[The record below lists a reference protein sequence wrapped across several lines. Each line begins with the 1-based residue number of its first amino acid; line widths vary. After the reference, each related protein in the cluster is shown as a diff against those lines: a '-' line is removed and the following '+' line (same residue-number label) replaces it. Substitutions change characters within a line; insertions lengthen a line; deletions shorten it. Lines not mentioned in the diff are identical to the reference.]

1 MTDLTLTTLIPLVL
15 GLVATGAIAGIL
27 SGLLGVG
34 GGIVVVPVLFWVFEF
49 LGYPAELGMQ
59 VAVGTS
65 LLTVAITALS
75 AAKSHHTRGSVD
87 LAILR
92 RWWPFMALGALC
104 GGAIAGLVKGPMLML
119 VFGTVA
125 LLVAWNMALPRTRIL
140 APALPERRG
149 AQPALAAAIGFV
161 SSMMGIGSGTL
172 GVPLMTAFSVPVHRA
187 VGTAAALGLVV
198 GSAGA
203 LAMLVTGFGVAGRP
217 PLSVGYIN
225 LIAVALILPLSVGCA
240 PYGTRLAHALDPVWI
255 KRAFAVFLG
264 ATSLRMLA
272 SVF

>member
-34 GGIVVVPVLFWVFEF
+34 GGIVVVPVLFWVFKF

-92 RWWPFMALGALC
+92 RWWPFMAVGALC